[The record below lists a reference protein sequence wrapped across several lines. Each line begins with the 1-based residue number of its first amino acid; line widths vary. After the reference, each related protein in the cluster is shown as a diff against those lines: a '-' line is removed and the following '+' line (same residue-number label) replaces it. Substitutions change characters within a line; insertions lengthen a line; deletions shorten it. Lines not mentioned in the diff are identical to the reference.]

1 MNEEMNKA
9 KEALRDAKV
18 RNVNITP
25 MLTTL
30 KSSVNLLK
38 SGDYAQAIKEMR
50 EFREMMKKAA

>member
-1 MNEEMNKA
+1 MSEEMNKA

-30 KSSVNLLK
+30 KSAVNLLK

-50 EFREMMKKAA
+50 EFRDMMKKAA